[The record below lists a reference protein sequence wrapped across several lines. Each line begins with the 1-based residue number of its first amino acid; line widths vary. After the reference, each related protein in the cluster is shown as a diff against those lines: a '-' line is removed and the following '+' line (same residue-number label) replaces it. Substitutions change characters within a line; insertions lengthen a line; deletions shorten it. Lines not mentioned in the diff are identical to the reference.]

1 VRCSVIVDAMDCL
14 ADSHASV
21 LSLCGCGF
29 IGVYCGVWRFVWL
42 KFGYNDAAVEFNKL
56 PAVLNV
62 FAQP

>member
-1 VRCSVIVDAMDCL
+1 MCQSPVR
-14 ADSHASV
+14 DSWIFAI
-21 LSLCGCGF
+21 LF
-29 IGVYCGVWRFVWL
+29 IMCVWVVVVFIVWRFVWL